1 MGSFFCTYTYKIT
14 EYKDPFSVSFVFVLS
29 LTILELQFYND
40 AVARASSN
48 LLQVIVLGIKETTY
62 GNILLTT
69 TTYYYSLRKQGVLYG
84 SDKRV

>member
-1 MGSFFCTYTYKIT
+1 MY
-14 EYKDPFSVSFVFVLS
+14 FVFVLS
-29 LTILELQFYND
+29 LTIFELQFYND

-69 TTYYYSLRKQGVLYG
+69 TTYYYSLRKQGVLYDE
-84 SDKRV
+84 DKRL